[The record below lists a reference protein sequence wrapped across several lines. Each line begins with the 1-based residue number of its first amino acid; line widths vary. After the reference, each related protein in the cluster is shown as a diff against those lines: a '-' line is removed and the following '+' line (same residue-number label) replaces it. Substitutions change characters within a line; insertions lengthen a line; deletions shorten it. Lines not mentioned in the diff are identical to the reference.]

1 MPITPLHF
9 GLLAP
14 INHFAPNKVSGI
26 SFILVNLWIDAV
38 AIINWFQGT
47 PLPSHDE
54 GNHTLPGAMLI
65 AVFIAVLGMRSMKW
79 VLGAFLGAL
88 THILLDGLVHP
99 EMQPLHPMA
108 GNPFY
113 MGWLEPLSLFLVP
126 FLIWLIFQ
134 YVSYSLGWL
143 RKRHAVEPVAPQ
155 ESVR

>member
-1 MPITPLHF
+1 M
-9 GLLAP
+9 
-14 INHFAPNKVSGI
+14 
-26 SFILVNLWIDAV
+26 